1 MKFFLHSLLLLV
13 AGLGLLATVLSLAQT
28 FPNSNF
34 GTWVTRKGIE
44 LPDNWLTNDEFLG
57 GLVSTS
63 TVTKTSVSRSG
74 FAAQLQTKD
83 MAGVGS
89 IPGFIVLGT
98 AFRRGPITG
107 TTAFGGPP
115 FTARPQ
121 SLQFYYQLSGP
132 QALAG
137 SAAVVVVL
145 LTRRVNGTN
154 TTVAGASCVLRA
166 LATSYTLVTGPLQ
179 YTPALAPDSVSM
191 ALFSGA
197 GKKITVGTTLLVDD
211 IAFTGTITATRDAA
225 LAATVSV
232 SPSPSPTGR
241 CVLNATEPA
250 LLAVPL
256 AIIDTT
262 GRVVRRGEAAR
273 APAATRLLDLSGL
286 PGAHVLCSCSQAK
299 T

>member
-13 AGLGLLATVLSLAQT
+13 AGLGLLATVPSLAQT

-34 GTWVTRKGIE
+34 DMWVTRKGIE
-44 LPDNWLTNDEFLG
+44 LPDNWLTTDEFLG

-89 IPGFIVLGT
+89 IPSFIVLGT

-121 SLQFYYQLSGP
+121 SPQFYYQLSGP
-132 QALAG
+132 QVLAD
-137 SAAVVVVL
+137 SAAVVVL
-145 LTRRVNGTN
+145 LTRRVNGSN
-154 TTVAGASCVLRA
+154 TTVAEASCVLRA
-166 LATSYTLVTGPLQ
+166 LATSYTLVTRPLQ
-179 YTPALAPDSVSM
+179 YTPALPPDSVSM
-191 ALFSGA
+191 AFFSGVS
-197 GKKITVGTTLLVDD
+197 KKTTVGTTLLVDD
-211 IAFTGTITATRDAA
+211 VAFTGTITATRDAA
-225 LAATVSV
+225 LADTVSV
-232 SPSPSPTGR
+232 SPNPSPAGC

-250 LLAVPL
+250 LLAAPL
-256 AIIDTT
+256 AIIDAT
-262 GRVVRRGEAAR
+262 GRVVRREEAAR
-273 APAATRLLDLSGL
+273 TPAATRLLDLSEL
-286 PGAHVLCSCSQAK
+286 PGACILCSYSQAK